1 MFVDVVVARKRR
13 ELDLGINFLR
23 FCLGAVGDLN
33 EEGVSEVTD
42 AYGRRFKFFVGGVQ
56 RRNEGGSYK
65 KAKGGV
71 KKIIDF
77 HVTIFMLFEIY

>member
-1 MFVDVVVARKRR
+1 MRDLDEKWVA
-13 ELDLGINFLR
+13 EISDG
-23 FCLGAVGDLN
+23 
-33 EEGVSEVTD
+33 
-42 AYGRRFKFFVGGVQ
+42 YGRRFKFFVGGVQ

-71 KKIIDF
+71 KKIMDF